1 MRTTCQPKT
10 CWRWRCVLPGVIWI
24 GAFGAARAQT
34 TETPAAEESQ
44 RPPHV
49 VAVRISDVLLTGL
62 FNRTIDV
69 QMPVRDIVLDT
80 PITGS
85 ARVTG
90 KSHVQL
96 VPSTDA
102 ASFAV
107 VFQGTVYS
115 RTVGKS
121 GPAVINGHSITHF
134 TATKQIAF
142 QPGVGF
148 YSLPP
153 RIEAKSECYTDGV
166 HTSRGGVIGRV
177 IQRRAANTIAEDHDE
192 LTAIARDRAARRIAA
207 AMEAKMSER
216 LTRLNRLVEIR
227 TALAGVDESAE
238 RLRFA
243 CCTTPHAVLI
253 ATRRA
258 GDASNVT
265 LSLLSAVS
273 EASAPIQIWI
283 HGSLVPENI
292 GEEIKTLLSHP
303 QQSTIVNALALLPG
317 EFGKDAAAAIA
328 AFANENHVTYE
339 RLGEWIVLDVS
350 FEPPASLTAS
360 TTVRR

>member
-24 GAFGAARAQT
+24 GAFGAALAQT
-34 TETPAAEESQ
+34 PEPPAAEESQ

-69 QMPVRDIVLDT
+69 QIPVRDIVLDT

-177 IQRRAANTIAEDHDE
+177 IQRRAANKIAEDHDE

-216 LTRLNRLVEIR
+216 VARLNRLVEIR
-227 TALAGVDESAE
+227 TALAGVDERAD
-238 RLRFA
+238 RVRFA
-243 CCTTPHAVLI
+243 CCTTAHSVLI
-253 ATRRA
+253 ATQRTD
-258 GDASNVT
+258 DAPNAP
-265 LSLLSAVS
+265 LPLLSTIS
-273 EASAPIQIWI
+273 QTTAPLQVWI
-283 HGSLVPENI
+283 HSSLVPEKL
-292 GEEIKTLLSHP
+292 GEEIKKIVSNP

-317 EFGKDAAAAIA
+317 EFGKDAAAAVA
-328 AFANENHVTYE
+328 AFAGENHVSFE
-339 RLGEWIVLDVS
+339 RIGDWIVLDVN
-350 FEPPASLTAS
+350 FEPPDNLTAS
-360 TTVRR
+360 TTIRR